1 MAEAFNRAW
10 EVVKSDSW
18 FIDLPLREADFGEH
32 LSDMFGPD
40 YNELWLMLSTNDR
53 KSLWA
58 HYLLEKDMNSLHGLE
73 GME

>member
-1 MAEAFNRAW
+1 MTAFDRAW

-40 YNELWLMLSTNDR
+40 YNDLWLKLSTNDR

-58 HYLLEKDMNSLHGLE
+58 HYLLEKDMDSLHGLE